1 MPFAVMLQGLGF
13 GLSLILPIGAQN
25 AFVLRQGI
33 RRQHVGLVVAV
44 CAASDVILITL
55 GVSGAG
61 AVFTRF
67 PEWLVVAKW
76 AGAAFLL
83 AYAVF
88 AARRAIRP
96 GVLVVDGEDSGD
108 EGRREVRAASDGGR
122 AGGVLP
128 TTAASHGSAPV
139 ATAVAAPASGR
150 VRAVLVTTLAL
161 TWLNPH
167 VYLDAVVLL
176 GSLAS
181 THGEEAWAFGVGA
194 SIASIVWFSVLGAG
208 SRLLSPL
215 FARPIAWRIVDG
227 SIAVIMTVIA
237 LNLLLH

>member
-1 MPFAVMLQGLGF
+1 ML
-13 GLSLILPIGAQN
+13 A
-25 AFVLRQGI
+25 
-33 RRQHVGLVVAV
+33 
-44 CAASDVILITL
+44 
-55 GVSGAG
+55 
-61 AVFTRF
+61 
-67 PEWLVVAKW
+67 
-76 AGAAFLL
+76 
-83 AYAVF
+83 
-88 AARRAIRP
+88 
-96 GVLVVDGEDSGD
+96 
-108 EGRREVRAASDGGR
+108 
-122 AGGVLP
+122 
-128 TTAASHGSAPV
+128 
-139 ATAVAAPASGR
+139 
-150 VRAVLVTTLAL
+150 TTLAL

-215 FARPIAWRIVDG
+215 FARPIAWRIVDA